1 MTELLSRWRTRS
13 AFTTRIGEGIWTPSG
28 HCGEIMDNPSTA
40 TQFVGYFPKT
50 TAVPGG
56 WMASDRVA
64 EICSVSNCINSGPDG
79 WIDKWLHNELGFFNT
94 RTNAVAVTRGQTDAF
109 EIFAYRLLPRR
120 FNEGK
125 AEPVTIPQLQVE
137 SLPSTFV
144 SLGFDAVSKSVS
156 SFFECSPLSCNN
168 MAAELPVNRF
178 CLLET
183 LEEAI
188 ALAER
193 CSRGEGEPG
202 PYYVLEV
209 LREPS

>member
-1 MTELLSRWRTRS
+1 MDELQL
-13 AFTTRIGEGIWTPSG
+13 
-28 HCGEIMDNPSTA
+28 
-40 TQFVGYFPKT
+40 VGYFPKT
-50 TAVPGG
+50 TGVPGG
-56 WMASDRVA
+56 WTASDRVE
-64 EICSVSNCINSGPDG
+64 EICSVSNCINSGPEG

-94 RTNAVAVTRGQTDAF
+94 QADAVAVTRGHADPF
-109 EIFAYRLLPRR
+109 EIFAYRLLPLR
-120 FNEGK
+120 FKEGK
-125 AEPVTIPQLQVE
+125 AEPLTVPGLPVE
-137 SLPSTFV
+137 PLPSSFV
-144 SLGFDAVSKSVS
+144 SLGFDAVSKSV

-168 MAAELPVNRF
+168 MAAEAPVNRF

-183 LEEAI
+183 FEEAM

>member
-1 MTELLSRWRTRS
+1 
-13 AFTTRIGEGIWTPSG
+13 
-28 HCGEIMDNPSTA
+28 MDNHQSIELQLA
-40 TQFVGYFPKT
+40 GYFPKT
-50 TAVPGG
+50 TAVPPG
-56 WMASDRVA
+56 WMASDRV
-64 EICSVSNCINSGPDG
+64 EEMCSVSQCINSGPDG

-94 RTNAVAVTRGQTDAF
+94 RSDAVAVTMGDAGSF
-109 EIFAYRLLPRR
+109 EIFAYRLLPLR

-125 AEPVTIPQLQVE
+125 AEAVTIPQLQVE
-137 SLPSTFV
+137 SLPPNFV
-144 SLGFDAVSKSVS
+144 TLGFDAVSKSVS

-183 LEEAI
+183 LEEAV

-193 CSRGEGEPG
+193 CSSGEGEPG

-209 LREPS
+209 LREPG